1 MPMMNSAPNLEEL
14 LDDLIFPAA
23 KMDLLAVAEDHD
35 ASEDSLELL
44 RALPKE
50 EYGSLPD
57 LNKDLGLVGR
67 GRGDENLWPSEES
80 HALPNKSTNMI
91 TKAIGKGKVV

>member
-1 MPMMNSAPNLEEL
+1 MTMMDTAPNLEEL
-14 LDDLIFPAA
+14 MDDLVFPAA
-23 KMDLLAVAEDHD
+23 KIDLITLAEDHD
-35 ASEDSLELL
+35 ASEDSLEIL

-50 EYGSLPD
+50 EYISMTD
-57 LNKDLGLVGR
+57 LNKDLGLVER

>member
-1 MPMMNSAPNLEEL
+1 MTMMDTAPNLEEL

-23 KMDLLAVAEDHD
+23 KIDLLAVAEDHD

-50 EYGSLPD
+50 EYLSMSD
-57 LNKDLGLVGR
+57 LNKDLGLVGK
-67 GRGDENLWPSEES
+67 GRGNENLWPSQES
-80 HALPNKSTNMI
+80 HALPDRSTNLI
-91 TKAIGKGKVV
+91 TKAIGKGQVV